1 MSEAKESENK
11 PTETQGSPIELV
23 AAKRF
28 PSGAQ
33 LTKVRID
40 GQVCYIRENAVAG
53 SKIQS
58 EQILE
63 ICAPEWIWERA
74 SQVVALEDSL
84 KRRISKN
91 MDFTEE
97 GAEKE
102 LSDAPQGYRTGTG
115 GRDAGG
121 KTGSPP
127 LQKVPEAGSSGPWEP
142 ADSEGRGT

>member
-1 MSEAKESENK
+1 MSEAQESPNR
-11 PTETQGSPIELV
+11 PIETQGAPIEVV
-23 AAKRF
+23 ASKKF

-40 GQVCYIRENAVAG
+40 GQICYIRENAVAV

-84 KRRISKN
+84 KRRITKN

-97 GAEKE
+97 WAEKE
-102 LSDAPQGYRTGTG
+102 LAN
-115 GRDAGG
+115 
-121 KTGSPP
+121 
-127 LQKVPEAGSSGPWEP
+127 GPNC
-142 ADSEGRGT
+142 